1 MKILKEVYEKM
12 MACPGVPPESGGI
25 LGTSDGRIINH
36 VLFDKG
42 LQEDNEGMYYPD
54 ISFLNQTIEN
64 WTENGI
70 RFQGLFHT
78 HAPQWPVLSNDDK
91 FYIVE
96 ILNVMPSNIEKLYF
110 PLVFPGQNIKAYIAK
125 RQEGIIVIFDDNI
138 EIVEKR

>member
-54 ISFLNQTIEN
+54 ISFLNQTIEKLDRKRN
-64 WTENGI
+64 PIPGFI
-70 RFQGLFHT
+70 SHT
-78 HAPQWPVLSNDDK
+78 CTTMAC
-91 FYIVE
+91 FVE
-96 ILNVMPSNIEKLYF
+96 
-110 PLVFPGQNIKAYIAK
+110 
-125 RQEGIIVIFDDNI
+125 R
-138 EIVEKR
+138 